1 MTVHFQ
7 RKIFKN
13 VIGEGGAED
22 IEPALGDA
30 CFDSGVEAG
39 SVLGGIGAGGPLE
52 SRGEG
57 SGKVEGDRGGV
68 VLVDLEPSG
77 VARTIDGGGF
87 D

>member
-1 MTVHFQ
+1 M
-7 RKIFKN
+7 
-13 VIGEGGAED
+13 IGEGAAEHV
-22 IEPALGDA
+22 EPALGDT
-30 CFDSGVEAG
+30 CFDSGVEGG

-52 SRGEG
+52 GRGEG

-68 VLVDLEPSG
+68 VLVDLEPAG